1 MRKVIM
7 LLTAALATSAVAQQV
22 TTRVDLGT
30 RHQVIADFGASDC
43 WLGEWVGRY
52 FNDTMRERAAKL
64 LFARSFNRG
73 GNPEGIGLSLWRVNL
88 GAGSAAQGD
97 ASQIGDVTRR
107 AESYLDSSGT
117 SYDWSHCAGQ
127 RWLMQKAVDYGV
139 EGITLFSNSA
149 PVPYTIT
156 GTACNTNYS
165 SNANLKSDC
174 YDDFA
179 DYLATVAQHF
189 VAMGY
194 PIKMIS
200 PVNEPQY
207 EWYASSNQEGSPW
220 QNDEIARLVRELD
233 QSLSDK
239 GLQTQIL
246 IPEAA
251 EWKYLTGGWSLIH
264 TRATSQMDAF
274 FNPTQSTYVGD
285 LQHLYP
291 GMAAHSYWTFGT
303 NSQLTSARTTAAQAA
318 AQRGLQ
324 LVQSEWSML
333 DAAPSASAGFPEGGY
348 DEATAMD
355 IALYMGKVIH
365 CDLVYAS
372 VSSWSYWTAFAQ
384 EQWGQKNRFY
394 LLRVNAA
401 GDTGTESYGD
411 LSRGG
416 TIVDSRNLWV
426 LGNYSRFIRPGYQR
440 VEVTGANDLN
450 GLMGSAYVSPDG
462 IQLVVVYVNM
472 AQSDQTTTLTLSSQ
486 SKRIV
491 GLKKYTT
498 NATLALNWDRNLP
511 YEYNGEP
518 LAIPARSVVTLVIDL
533 ADSRHRCDVNSDG
546 TVDVS
551 DVNMVINAMLGRN
564 LSQDVAAMCDV
575 TGDDMVDVSDVNM
588 IINEMLGSSQ

>member
-1 MRKVIM
+1 MRKIP
-7 LLTAALATSAVAQQV
+7 LLATAALAIGATAQQASTIRLDV
-22 TTRVDLGT
+22 

-88 GAGSAAQGD
+88 GAGSAVQGD

-107 AESYLDSSGT
+107 AESYLTPGGT
-117 SYDWSHCAGQ
+117 TYDWSHCPGQ
-127 RWLMQKAVDYGV
+127 RWLMQRALDYGV

-149 PVPYTIT
+149 PVQFTAS
-156 GTACNTNYS
+156 GTACN
-165 SNANLKSDC
+165 SNNGLGANLRSDC

-179 DYLATVAQHF
+179 DYMATVARHF
-189 VAMGY
+189 VDLGY

-220 QNDEIARLVRELD
+220 QNDEIAHLVRELD
-233 QSLSDK
+233 RSLTDK
-239 GLQTQIL
+239 ELDTQIL

-251 EWKYLTGGWSLIH
+251 EWKYLTGGWSIIH

-274 FNPTQSTYVGD
+274 FNPTRSTYVGNLD
-285 LQHLYP
+285 HLYP

-303 NSQLTSARTTAAQAA
+303 NSQLTGARTTAAQAA

-324 LVQSEWSML
+324 LVQSEWCML

-365 CDLVYAS
+365 CDLVYAG

-401 GDTGTESYGD
+401 GDNGTESYGD
-411 LSRGG
+411 LTRGG

-440 VEVTGANDLN
+440 VELTGADDLN

-462 IQLVVVYVNM
+462 TQLVTVYVNM
-472 AQSDQTTTLTLSSQ
+472 AQSDLTTTLTLNGQ
-486 SKRIV
+486 NKRIM

-498 NATLALNWDRNLP
+498 SASLALNWERNLP
-511 YEYNGEP
+511 YEYDGEP
-518 LAIPARSVVTLVIDL
+518 LVIPARSVVTLVADL
-533 ADSRHRCDVNSDG
+533 TDSRHPADVNGDNR
-546 TVDVS
+546 VDVA
-551 DVNMVINAMLGRN
+551 DVNAVINVILGKSVNPLADVTNDGQVDVTDVNAVINAILGK
-564 LSQDVAAMCDV
+564 
-575 TGDDMVDVSDVNM
+575 
-588 IINEMLGSSQ
+588 